1 MQTALPRAVVALLLL
16 AALSTMPACGSGKSP
31 VEKCDDL
38 IADTCAD
45 AFGLRCGTPGVAN

>member
-1 MQTALPRAVVALLLL
+1 MQTALPRAVVARLLL